1 MAKESDLVFYSIVIF
16 GIVGVII
23 VIASFFITM
32 PEEESYSE
40 LYFNLPHMLP
50 KNLAPGDE
58 ALVHWSIVN
67 HENQKQSYNYRIM
80 LDEYKLYPQTEE
92 SFRCYSKYLPK
103 KVEEKRQTS
112 YYKTADFSKEDVCG
126 DMCDEYGLSEGISVN
141 RSTRAIEQNYSSS
154 PVMYK
159 EYSISYEAR
168 AINGS
173 GQHFLSFL
181 SRTGY
186 RKWGLFIDPLANK
199 SIFIGNNKQTLIED
213 IEWNFSYP
221 NDVVLRLSPGEA
233 EVMVNNITVFEASE
247 LWDYTD
253 GIITLD
259 IINSTMNIYRFDI
272 IDEEVRTEKPRE
284 IVKYSISRP
293 IRRVKSNK
301 TSEVE
306 YISSYPSDFVEYRPD
321 SWRFFNSSGIVSE
334 YEVNDLIPS
343 SRIRSLRIPESYK
356 DNSFSFSYVAL
367 DGKGIVRA
375 GMLDIGSEII
385 FLLSIDEKRNEMTL
399 LSFEDNGIAGYKQ
412 TANISD
418 GQWHRI
424 EIENKDRMI
433 VRYGSRII
441 FNLSRVDNQ
450 GGYAYL
456 ETDRTYTHFTGI
468 GIRNLEVI
476 EPLSP
481 TVFNKV
487 FIIDE
492 DECEKKLVGRR
503 IIDEGTIEIADEGR
517 KLSKFSFSPED
528 DYEFIRIKVELIN
541 KGQDILFWMER

>member
-1 MAKESDLVFYSIVIF
+1 
-16 GIVGVII
+16 
-23 VIASFFITM
+23 
-32 PEEESYSE
+32 
-40 LYFNLPHMLP
+40 
-50 KNLAPGDE
+50 
-58 ALVHWSIVN
+58 
-67 HENQKQSYNYRIM
+67 
-80 LDEYKLYPQTEE
+80 
-92 SFRCYSKYLPK
+92 
-103 KVEEKRQTS
+103 
-112 YYKTADFSKEDVCG
+112 
-126 DMCDEYGLSEGISVN
+126 
-141 RSTRAIEQNYSSS
+141 
-154 PVMYK
+154 
-159 EYSISYEAR
+159 
-168 AINGS
+168 
-173 GQHFLSFL
+173 
-181 SRTGY
+181 
-186 RKWGLFIDPLANK
+186 
-199 SIFIGNNKQTLIED
+199 
-213 IEWNFSYP
+213 
-221 NDVVLRLSPGEA
+221 
-233 EVMVNNITVFEASE
+233 
-247 LWDYTD
+247 
-253 GIITLD
+253 
-259 IINSTMNIYRFDI
+259 
-272 IDEEVRTEKPRE
+272 
-284 IVKYSISRP
+284 
-293 IRRVKSNK
+293 
-301 TSEVE
+301 
-306 YISSYPSDFVEYRPD
+306 
-321 SWRFFNSSGIVSE
+321 
-334 YEVNDLIPS
+334 
-343 SRIRSLRIPESYK
+343 
-356 DNSFSFSYVAL
+356 
-367 DGKGIVRA
+367 
-375 GMLDIGSEII
+375 
-385 FLLSIDEKRNEMTL
+385 LSIDEKRNEMTL